1 MGQVAEAGINNRKN
15 PIAVGAEAAA
25 AMRALLATAAMCGV
39 SVRAL
44 LPGPPNARAG
54 VVRHVAASVSHGKL
68 LSLCYTG

>member
-44 LPGPPNARAG
+44 LPGPPNARVG
-54 VVRHVAASVSHGKL
+54 VV
-68 LSLCYTG
+68 